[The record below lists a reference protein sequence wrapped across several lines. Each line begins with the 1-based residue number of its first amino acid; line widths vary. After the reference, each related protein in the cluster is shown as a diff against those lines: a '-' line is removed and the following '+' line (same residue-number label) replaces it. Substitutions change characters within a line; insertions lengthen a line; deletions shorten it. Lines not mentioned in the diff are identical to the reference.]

1 MFVPTGCGL
10 GGGACENIRKTL
22 AFLIFPHGSGI
33 CLSLCV
39 RTVSPLCRPLFT
51 SRKCLGVVMGVV
63 QGSGITSFLPPVPLS
78 PLASPFLPSL
88 PPLFLPPFLPLLFIF
103 LKQCLLSIYSC
114 QAMHSD
120 VQKLILYSGSLQSS
134 RGQIC
139 LKSNDHSN
147 KCRMNNYSKLMKRQ
161 MIP

>member
-1 MFVPTGCGL
+1 MVWGEELVKISARLWHSWYFRMVQEFAYPSVWGQYHHCVGL
-10 GGGACENIRKTL
+10 YLPQESAWGWWWEW
-22 AFLIFPHGSGI
+22 
-33 CLSLCV
+33 
-39 RTVSPLCRPLFT
+39 CR
-51 SRKCLGVVMGVV
+51 
-63 QGSGITSFLPPVPLS
+63 GSGITSFLPPVPLS

-88 PPLFLPPFLPLLFIF
+88 PPLFLPPFLPLLFF